1 MYRIARSEKQ
11 PRMEYFEQLK
21 KLKESGEYLLN
32 SQEVKIA
39 MEEGNNTVY
48 LVAGYEISD
57 EEQTTLLQEPA
68 FNKYH
73 TIAKSGL
80 TAALKEYY
88 AAATNAEKG

>member
-1 MYRIARSEKQ
+1 
-11 PRMEYFEQLK
+11 
-21 KLKESGEYLLN
+21 
-32 SQEVKIA
+32 

-57 EEQTTLLQEPA
+57 EEQTTLLQESA

-80 TAALKEYY
+80 TAAQKKYY
-88 AAATNAEKG
+88 AAATNAEKVLILKRICRMNGWDAKNKRQVFPSPNKHTSRSGMFSST

>member
-1 MYRIARSEKQ
+1 
-11 PRMEYFEQLK
+11 
-21 KLKESGEYLLN
+21 
-32 SQEVKIA
+32 

-57 EEQTTLLQEPA
+57 EEQTTFLQEPA

-80 TAALKEYY
+80 KELQKEYLDI
-88 AAATNAEKG
+88 EKNW

>member
-1 MYRIARSEKQ
+1 
-11 PRMEYFEQLK
+11 
-21 KLKESGEYLLN
+21 
-32 SQEVKIA
+32 

-88 AAATNAEKG
+88 AAATNAEKVLILKRICRMNGWDAKNKRQAIPSPNKHTSRSGMFSST

>member
-1 MYRIARSEKQ
+1 
-11 PRMEYFEQLK
+11 
-21 KLKESGEYLLN
+21 
-32 SQEVKIA
+32 

-57 EEQTTLLQEPA
+57 EEQTTLLQESA

-88 AAATNAEKG
+88 AAYIAREIKIIDSPEFVAYVKEYLSKNLSKL